1 MKILVSDFDDSFYTK
16 DYSIEEAVKKIK
28 EFRNKGNKFILATG
42 RSVTNLLKEL
52 SNYDPYIYDYL
63 LCNDGSI
70 IYDSNLSELFRDDL
84 IHENRHG
91 IVMMLNASDAV
102 TKVTIDNGYDFL
114 ENPDSEGVRLI
125 GTLNTEKRDEA
136 VKLLNEVL
144 DKYKDYTG
152 YLSNYY
158 MMILNNYMDKG
169 YALNKLCELENLN
182 KDDIY
187 TLGDEVN
194 DYQLVRDFKG
204 YAVEGAN
211 KILDNVKTG
220 TVKNIGE
227 LIDLIEKEDV

>member
-91 IVMMLNASDAV
+91 IVMMLNASDAIS
-102 TKVTIDNGYDFL
+102 KVTIDNGYDFL
-114 ENPDSEGVRLI
+114 ENPDSEGVRLV
-125 GTLNTEKRDEA
+125 GTIEDSKRKEA
-136 VKLLNEVL
+136 NELLNDVL

-152 YLSNYY
+152 YLSRHS
-158 MMILNNYMDKG
+158 MIILNNYMDKG
-169 YALNKLCELENLN
+169 YALNKLCELKDFN

-187 TLGDEVN
+187 TLGDEIN
-194 DYQLVRDFKG
+194 DYQLVKDFKG
-204 YAVEGAN
+204 YTVVGAN
-211 KILDNVKTG
+211 KALDKVKNG
-220 TVKNIGE
+220 TVNNIGE
-227 LIDLIEKEDV
+227 LIDLIEKED

>member
-16 DYSIEEAVKKIK
+16 DYSVEEAVKKVK
-28 EFRNKGNKFILATG
+28 EFRDNGNKFILATG
-42 RSVTNLLKEL
+42 RSVTSLLKEL

-70 IYDSNLSELFRDDL
+70 IYDSNLSELYREDL

-136 VKLLNEVL
+136 IKLLNEVL

-152 YLSNYY
+152 YLSNYS
-158 MMILNNYMDKG
+158 MIILSNYMNKG
-169 YALNKLCELENLN
+169 YALNKLCELENIN
-182 KDDIY
+182 KEDIY

-194 DYQLVRDFKG
+194 DYQLVKDFKG

-211 KILDNVKTG
+211 KKLDNVKTG

>member
-204 YAVEGAN
+204 YAIEGAN
-211 KILDNVKTG
+211 KILDKVKTG

>member
-136 VKLLNEVL
+136 IKLLNEVL

-169 YALNKLCELENLN
+169 YALNKLCELENIN

-194 DYQLVRDFKG
+194 DYQLLRDFKG